1 MDTPA
6 TTMSD
11 TTVRGS
17 AVCKNRLW
25 AALLRGP
32 RSRNRFTAVNA
43 PSRAAETAWVPLHAV
58 AAAATNLP
66 ASEGVRKGPV
76 TTSSPDF
83 GHSRQLSRRFDI
95 GQQIGSGGNA
105 VVYKA
110 HDKFTHKVLACKSIP
125 KSVGSS
131 TCPTKAAGH
140 LEAIKRE
147 IKVLQQLRGS
157 LNVACLEEVYE
168 TDTHVHLLLEYCE
181 GGELAHRIGTR
192 HYSERTVRLA
202 YVCSVRN
209 HDMLQA

>member
-1 MDTPA
+1 
-6 TTMSD
+6 MSD

-17 AVCKNRLW
+17 AACKNRLW
-25 AALLRGP
+25 AALLRGTP
-32 RSRNRFTAVNA
+32 RSRQRFAAVNA
-43 PSRAAETAWVPLHAV
+43 PSRAAEPAGFTLHAGAV
-58 AAAATNLP
+58 AATNLL
-66 ASEGVRKGPV
+66 ASEGRREGPV

-83 GHSRQLSRRFDI
+83 GHSRQLSRRIDI

-105 VVYKA
+105 VVYMA

-125 KSVGSS
+125 KSLGSS
-131 TCPTKAAGH
+131 ACPTKAAEH
-140 LEAIKRE
+140 HEAIKRE

-157 LNVACLEEVYE
+157 LNIACLEEVYE

-202 YVCSVRN
+202 YVLSDQVHN
-209 HDMLQA
+209 MLQA